1 MSQAAVRVER
11 ALWAGAP
18 LVALLTFLTWFGAAQ
33 ADNRYWITLGIQAM
47 WVGVS
52 VIGVNLLLGYTGL
65 LSLGH
70 FAFFLF
76 GGFVGAIWAVED
88 LGVDPWLGF
97 PIALL
102 VGMAMGAM
110 LALTCCHLRGFYLTV
125 VTLAFALIASSLAL
139 LFESLFNGLAG
150 RAITEPLDTNFTF
163 LRADNPNRP
172 FVGLYWVGVVLL
184 LGCLMVTWN
193 LMRSRWGRAFKAI
206 RESELAADASGV
218 PTYWY
223 KVASF
228 ALSAGMVSLGG
239 VLAAQTN
246 LQVTMADG
254 TAIVAQ
260 SFALVID
267 AVIGGLGTLAGPIVG
282 AFAFTLGLGINI
294 GAESLSERL
303 GEWETAVLAALVVV
317 TMITMPEGIVGRVNR
332 LGTRLRAR
340 FRPSPGATV
349 VESPPLAGGRSSVEG
364 PALTLEKVTRSFG
377 GLDAVR
383 GVDLRVEAG
392 TVHALIGPNGS
403 GKTTL
408 VNLVT
413 GFHQPDRGLVL
424 LGGTDITGWRPHR
437 CNRAGLARTF
447 QSCQIWRRMTV
458 LENVMVGAHVRTP
471 GDLLRSALLPSWM
484 RPWEK
489 RLRARALGLLA
500 FVGLADRAHDS
511 AGGLSFGSQRRL
523 EIARALAS
531 DPDLLILDEP
541 AAGMHPGEVRE
552 LIELVARVRSAGIT
566 VMLIEHHM
574 EVVTEL
580 ADRVTVL
587 NEGEIIAEGTPAEI
601 ADDPIVVMAYLG
613 AERSTPDRVPAR
625 AAAEVGGRDSDSAS
639 PAALLSLR
647 DVRVEYG
654 AAVALD
660 GVDLEVY
667 EGEIVSIVGANGAG
681 KTTTLK
687 TISGVSELLRSVH
700 GEITFL
706 GERIER
712 RPAHRISRMGLA
724 HVPEGRRVFPEST
737 VEENLLLGAH
747 RRHDSALRADID
759 AIYDRFPR
767 LRERRYRPAGLLS
780 GGEQQM
786 LVIGRALV
794 SQPRFLLLDEPSLG
808 LAPLIV
814 DEVFEIVQGLAREHV
829 TILIV
834 EQMATRALAIADRAY
849 VLETGRV
856 VAEGSAAVL
865 ADDPEV
871 RAAYLGG

>member
-1 MSQAAVRVER
+1 M
-11 ALWAGAP
+11 WAGTP
-18 LVALLTFLTWFGAAQ
+18 LVALLAFLTWFGTAQ
-33 ADNRYWITLGIQAM
+33 ADDRYWITLGIQAM

-52 VIGVNLLLGYTGL
+52 VIGINLLLGYTGL

-70 FAFFLF
+70 FAFFLY

-97 PIALL
+97 PIAFL
-102 VGMAMGAM
+102 VGMAMGAV

-139 LFESLFNGLAG
+139 LFASLFNGLAG
-150 RAITEPLDTNFTF
+150 RAVTEPLDTNFSF
-163 LRADNPNRP
+163 ISAENPNRP

-184 LGCLMVTWN
+184 LVCLMLTWN
-193 LMRSRWGRAFKAI
+193 LMRSRWGRGFKAI

-260 SFALVID
+260 SFELVID

-282 AFAFTLGLGINI
+282 AFVFTLGLGFNI
-294 GAESLSERL
+294 GSESLSERL
-303 GEWETAVLAALVVV
+303 GEWETAFLAALVVV
-317 TMITMPEGIVGRVNR
+317 AMITMPEGIVGRFNR
-332 LGTRLRAR
+332 LGSRLRPR
-340 FRPSPGATV
+340 GRPTTV
-349 VESPPLAGGRSSVEG
+349 AAVPESAPLAGGRNG
-364 PALTLEKVTRSFG
+364 GTGTALTVMAATRSFG
-377 GLDAVR
+377 GVDAVR
-383 GVDLRVEAG
+383 GVELRVEAG

-408 VNLVT
+408 VNVIT
-413 GFHQPDRGLVL
+413 GFYKPDRGRVL
-424 LGGTDITGWRPHR
+424 LGSTDITGWRPHR

-458 LENVMVGAHVRTP
+458 LENVMVGAHSRTP
-471 GDLLRSALLPSWM
+471 GDLVRSALLPVWL

-489 RLRARALGLLA
+489 RVRTRALGLLA
-500 FVGLADRAHDS
+500 FVGLGERAHEA
-511 AGGLSFGSQRRL
+511 AGGLPFAGQRRL

-531 DPDLLILDEP
+531 DPDVLILDEP

-552 LIELVARVRSAGIT
+552 LIELIARVRAAGVT
-566 VMLIEHHM
+566 VVLIEHHM

-587 NEGEIIAEGTPAEI
+587 NEGEVIAEGTAADV
-601 ADDPIVVMAYLG
+601 ADDQLVVAAYLG
-613 AERSTPDRVPAR
+613 DEHSAPERVPAR
-625 AAAEVGGRDSDSAS
+625 VAAVAGDGEAGV
-639 PAALLSLR
+639 PAGDALLSLR
-647 DVRVEYG
+647 GVRVDYG
-654 AAVALD
+654 AAAAL
-660 GVDLEVY
+660 VDVNLDVR

-681 KTTTLK
+681 KSTTLK
-687 TISGVSELLRSVH
+687 TISGVSELLRSMR
-700 GEITFL
+700 GEITFR

-712 RPAHRISRMGLA
+712 RPAHRIAGMGLA
-724 HVPEGRRVFPEST
+724 HVPEGRRIFPEST
-737 VEENLLLGAH
+737 VDENLLLGAY
-747 RRHDSALRADID
+747 RRRDASVRADID

-767 LRERRYRPAGLLS
+767 LRDRRDQPAGLLS

-786 LVIGRALV
+786 LAIGRALA
-794 SQPRFLLLDEPSLG
+794 SRPQFLLLDEPSLG
-808 LAPLIV
+808 LAPMIV
-814 DEVFEIVQGLAREHV
+814 DEVFEIVRGLADEHV

-834 EQMATRALAIADRAY
+834 EQMATRALALADRAY
-849 VLETGRV
+849 ILETGRV
-856 VAEGSAAVL
+856 VAEGAAAAL
-865 ADDPEV
+865 AGDPEV

>member
-1 MSQAAVRVER
+1 MSGARARVER
-11 ALWAGAP
+11 AVWAGTP
-18 LVALLTFLTWFGAAQ
+18 LLALLAFLAWFGTAQ
-33 ADNRYWITLGIQAM
+33 ANNRYWITLGIQAM

-52 VIGVNLLLGYTGL
+52 VIGINLLLGYTGL

-70 FAFFLF
+70 FAFFLY
-76 GGFVGAIWAVED
+76 GGFVGAIWAVEG
-88 LGVDPWLGF
+88 LGVDPWLGL
-97 PIALL
+97 PIAFF
-102 VGMAMGAM
+102 VGMAMGAA

-139 LFESLFNGLAG
+139 LFSSLFNGLAG
-150 RAITEPLDTNFTF
+150 RAVTQPLDTNFSF
-163 LRADNPNRP
+163 LSADNPNRP

-184 LGCLMVTWN
+184 LTCLMVTWN
-193 LMRSRWGRAFKAI
+193 LMHSRWGRGFKAI
-206 RESELAADASGV
+206 RESELAADSSGV

-260 SFALVID
+260 SFELVID

-282 AFAFTLGLGINI
+282 AFVFTLGLGFNI
-294 GAESLSERL
+294 GSESLSERL
-303 GEWETAVLAALVVV
+303 GEWETAFLAALVVIA
-317 TMITMPEGIVGRVNR
+317 MITMPEGIVGRLQR
-332 LGTRLRAR
+332 LGDRLRVR
-340 FRPSPGATV
+340 RRPTPDAAV
-349 VESPPLAGGRSSVEG
+349 AESPPRPGGRNPG
-364 PALTLEKVTRSFG
+364 GDAALTVLGVTRSFG
-377 GLDAVR
+377 GIEAVR
-383 GVDLRVEAG
+383 GVDLRVKAG

-408 VNLVT
+408 VNVVT
-413 GFHQPDRGLVL
+413 GFYRPDRGQVL
-424 LGGTDITGWRPHR
+424 LGSTDITSWRPHR
-437 CNRAGLARTF
+437 CNQAGLARTF

-458 LENVMVGAHVRTP
+458 LENVMVGAHTRTP
-471 GDLLRSALLPSWM
+471 GGLMRSALLPVWL

-489 RLRARALGLLA
+489 RLQARALGLLA
-500 FVGLADRAHDS
+500 FVGLAERAHEP
-511 AGGLSFGSQRRL
+511 AGALPFGGQRRL

-552 LIELVARVRSAGIT
+552 LIELVERVRSAGIT
-566 VMLIEHHM
+566 VVLIEHHM
-574 EVVTEL
+574 EIVTEL

-587 NEGEIIAEGTPAEI
+587 NDGEIIAEGTAAEV
-601 ADDPIVVMAYLG
+601 ARNQVVVRAYLG
-613 AERSTPDRVPAR
+613 DARVEPERAPAR
-625 AAAEVGGRDSDSAS
+625 VRATATGGESGVAAGD
-639 PAALLSLR
+639 ALLSLR
-647 DVRVEYG
+647 NVHVNYG
-654 AAVALD
+654 AAAAL
-660 GVDLEVY
+660 VDVSLDVH

-681 KTTTLK
+681 KSTTLK
-687 TISGVSELLRSVH
+687 TISGVSELLRSMH
-700 GEITFL
+700 GTVTFR

-712 RPAHRISRMGLA
+712 RPAHRIAGMGLA

-737 VEENLLLGAH
+737 VDENLLLGAH
-747 RRHDSALRADID
+747 LRRDAAVRSDID

-767 LRERRYRPAGLLS
+767 LRNRRDQPAGLLS

-786 LVIGRALV
+786 LAIGRALA
-794 SQPRFLLLDEPSLG
+794 SRPRFLLLDEPSLG
-808 LAPLIV
+808 LAPIIV
-814 DEVFEIVQGLAREHV
+814 DEVFEIVRGLAAENV

-834 EQMATRALAIADRAY
+834 EQMATRALALADRAY
-849 VLETGRV
+849 ILETGMV
-856 VAEGSAAVL
+856 VAEGPATAL

-871 RAAYLGG
+871 RAAYLGA

>member
-1 MSQAAVRVER
+1 VSAAR
-11 ALWAGAP
+11 AEVGRAAWTGAP
-18 LVALLTFLTWFGAAQ
+18 LVGLIAFLTWFGIAQ
-33 ADNRYWITLGIQAM
+33 ADDRYWITLGIQAM

-70 FAFFLF
+70 FAFFIY
-76 GGFVGAIWAVED
+76 GGFVGAIWAVEG
-88 LGVDPWLGF
+88 LGVNPWLGF
-97 PIALL
+97 PIAFL
-102 VGMAMGAM
+102 VGMAMGAV

-139 LFESLFNGLAG
+139 LFAELFNGLAG
-150 RAITEPLDTNFTF
+150 RAVTEPLDTDFVF
-163 LRADNPNRP
+163 LSADNPNRP

-184 LGCLMVTWN
+184 LACLMVTWN

-206 RESELAADASGV
+206 RDSELAADASGV

-223 KVASF
+223 KVTSF

-254 TAIVAQ
+254 TVIVAQ
-260 SFALVID
+260 SFELVVN
-267 AVIGGLGTLAGPIVG
+267 AVIGGLGTLAGAIVG
-282 AFAFTLGLGINI
+282 AFAFTLGLGVNI
-294 GAESLSERL
+294 GSDSLSERL
-303 GEWETAVLAALVVV
+303 GEWETAFLAALVVV
-317 TMITMPEGIVGRVNR
+317 AMIAMPEGIVGRLDR
-332 LGTRLRAR
+332 LGAR
-340 FRPSPGATV
+340 FRPRRRPTPGVAV
-349 VESPPLAGGRSSVEG
+349 AESLSRPAGGSRVGEA
-364 PALTLEKVTRSFG
+364 ALMLQDATRSFG
-377 GLDAVR
+377 GVDAVH
-383 GVDLRVEAG
+383 GVNLRVEAG

-413 GFHQPDRGLVL
+413 GFYRADRGRVL
-424 LGGTDITGWRPHR
+424 LGSTDITGWRPHR

-458 LENVMVGAHVRTP
+458 LENVMVGAHTRTP
-471 GDLLRSALLPSWM
+471 GDLVRSALLPVWL
-484 RPWEK
+484 RPWE
-489 RLRARALGLLA
+489 RQLRTRALGLLA
-500 FVGLADRAHDS
+500 FVGLAERAQEP
-511 AGGLSFGSQRRL
+511 AGGLPFADQRRL

-531 DPDLLILDEP
+531 NPDLLILDEP
-541 AAGMHPGEVRE
+541 AAGMQPSEVHE
-552 LIELVARVRSAGIT
+552 LIELVARVRAAGIT
-566 VMLIEHHM
+566 VVLIEHHM

-587 NEGEIIAEGTPAEI
+587 NEGEVIAEGTPAEV
-601 ADDPIVVMAYLG
+601 AGDPLVITAYLG
-613 AERSTPDRVPAR
+613 ERGREPERIPAR
-625 AAAEVGGRDSDSAS
+625 AAAELGTADSGSGATG
-639 PAALLSLR
+639 ALLSLR
-647 DVRVEYG
+647 DVGVEYG
-654 AAVALD
+654 AAAALV
-660 GVDLEVY
+660 GVNLEVH

-687 TISGVSELLRSVH
+687 TISGVSELLRSMH

-712 RPAHRISRMGLA
+712 QPAHRISRMGLA

-737 VEENLLLGAH
+737 VEENLLLGAYN
-747 RRHDSALRADID
+747 RRDAGVRADID
-759 AIYDRFPR
+759 AVYDRFPR
-767 LRERRYRPAGLLS
+767 LRYRRDQPAGLLS

-786 LVIGRALV
+786 LAIGRALA
-794 SQPRFLLLDEPSLG
+794 SRPRFLLLDEPSLG
-808 LAPLIV
+808 LAPMIV
-814 DEVFEIVQGLAREHV
+814 DEVFEIIRGLADEHV
-829 TILIV
+829 TILMV
-834 EQMATRALAIADRAY
+834 EQMATRAIALADRAY
-849 VLETGRV
+849 ILETGRV
-856 VAEGSAAVL
+856 VADGPAAAL

>member
-1 MSQAAVRVER
+1 MSAISARAVPALRV
-11 ALWAGAP
+11 GAP
-18 LVALLTFLTWFGAAQ
+18 LVALLAFLAWFGTSQ
-33 ADNRYWITLGIQAM
+33 AEDRYWITLGIQAM

-52 VIGVNLLLGYTGL
+52 VVGINLLLGYTGL

-70 FAFFLF
+70 FAFFLY

-97 PIALL
+97 PLAFL
-102 VGMAMGAM
+102 VGMAMGAS

-139 LFESLFNGLAG
+139 LFDSLFNGLAG
-150 RAITEPLDTNFTF
+150 RAVTEPLDTNFSF
-163 LRADNPNRP
+163 LSADNPNRP

-184 LGCLMVTWN
+184 LTCLMLTWN
-193 LMRSRWGRAFKAI
+193 LMHSRWGRGFKAI

-218 PTYWY
+218 PTYLY
-223 KVASF
+223 KVTSF
-228 ALSAGMVSLGG
+228 ALSAGMVSLAG

-260 SFALVID
+260 SFELVID
-267 AVIGGLGTLAGPIVG
+267 AVIGGLGTFAGPIVG
-282 AFAFTLGLGINI
+282 AFVFTLGLGFNI
-294 GAESLSERL
+294 GSESVSERL

-317 TMITMPEGIVGRVNR
+317 AMIVMPEGVVGRVHR
-332 LGTRLRAR
+332 LADRLHLRLRR
-340 FRPSPGATV
+340 ATL
-349 VESPPLAGGRSSVEG
+349 PPVPASLPQPGGRSPSDGAVLVVDD
-364 PALTLEKVTRSFG
+364 ATRSFG
-377 GLDAVR
+377 GVDAVR
-383 GVDLRVEAG
+383 AVDLRVLGG

-408 VNLVT
+408 VNLIT
-413 GFHQPDRGLVL
+413 GFYRPDRGRVR

-447 QSCQIWRRMTV
+447 QTCQIWRRMTV
-458 LENVMVGAHVRTP
+458 LENVMVGAHARTP
-471 GDLLRSALLPSWM
+471 GDLARSAVLPAWL
-484 RPWEK
+484 RPWE
-489 RLRARALGLLA
+489 RRTRTRALGLLA
-500 FVGLADRAHDS
+500 FVGLADDAHEL
-511 AGGLSFGSQRRL
+511 AATLPFASQRRL

-541 AAGMHPGEVRE
+541 AAGMHPGEVRDLVE
-552 LIELVARVRSAGIT
+552 LIARVRASGMT

-574 EVVTEL
+574 EVVTQL
-580 ADRVTVL
+580 ADQVTVL
-587 NEGEIIAEGTPAEI
+587 NDGGVIAEGTPGEVAG
-601 ADDPIVVMAYLG
+601 DPLVISAYLG
-613 AERSTPDRVPAR
+613 DERPEPAGVPAR
-625 AAAEVGGRDSDSAS
+625 VSATDGHGAGTNGS
-639 PAALLSLR
+639 RALLHLR

-654 AAVALD
+654 GAPALVGLSLD
-660 GVDLEVY
+660 VR
-667 EGEIVSIVGANGAG
+667 EGEIVGIVGANGAG
-681 KTTTLK
+681 KTTALK
-687 TISGVSELLRSVH
+687 AISGVSELLRTVH

-712 RPAHRISRMGLA
+712 MPAHRIARMGLA
-724 HVPEGRRVFPEST
+724 HVPEGRRIFPEST

-747 RRHDSALRADID
+747 QRHDLDVRADID
-759 AIYDRFPR
+759 AVYERFPR
-767 LRERRYRPAGLLS
+767 LRSRRDQAAGLLS

-786 LVIGRALV
+786 LAIGRALA

-814 DEVFEIVQGLAREHV
+814 DEVFEIIRGLADEHV
-829 TILIV
+829 TIVIV
-834 EQMATRALAIADRAY
+834 EQMAKRALALADRAY
-849 VLETGRV
+849 ILETGRV
-856 VAEGSAAVL
+856 VAEGPAAEL
-865 ADDPEV
+865 ADDPDV

>member
-1 MSQAAVRVER
+1 VSTIGARVER
-11 ALWAGAP
+11 ALWLAAP
-18 LVALLTFLTWFGAAQ
+18 LVALLAFLVWFGTSQ
-33 ADNRYWITLGIQAM
+33 ADDRYWITLGIQAM

-70 FAFFLF
+70 FAFFLY

-97 PIALL
+97 PIAFL
-102 VGMAMGAM
+102 VGMAMGAA

-150 RAITEPLDTNFTF
+150 RAVTEPLDTNFSF
-163 LRADNPNRP
+163 LNADNPNRP

-184 LGCLMVTWN
+184 LACLGLTWN
-193 LMRSRWGRAFKAI
+193 LMHSRWGRGFKAI

-223 KVASF
+223 KVTSF
-228 ALSAGMVSLGG
+228 ALSAGMVSVAG

-260 SFALVID
+260 SFELVID

-282 AFAFTLGLGINI
+282 AFIFTLGLGFNI
-294 GAESLSERL
+294 GSESLSERL
-303 GEWETAVLAALVVV
+303 GEWETAFLAALVVGA
-317 TMITMPEGIVGRVNR
+317 MIAMPEGVVGRVHR
-332 LGTRLRAR
+332 LGSRLRLQPRGGTSAPVAESLP
-340 FRPSPGATV
+340 RP
-349 VESPPLAGGRSSVEG
+349 GGRSAADGAVLVLDD
-364 PALTLEKVTRSFG
+364 ATRSFG
-377 GLDAVR
+377 GVDAVR
-383 GVDLRVEAG
+383 AVDLHVDAG

-408 VNLVT
+408 VNLIT
-413 GFHQPDRGLVL
+413 GFYRPDRGRVR
-424 LGGTDITGWRPHR
+424 LGRTDITGWRPHR

-447 QSCQIWRRMTV
+447 QTCQNWRRMTV
-458 LENVMVGAHVRTP
+458 LENVMVGAHARTP
-471 GDLLRSALLPSWM
+471 GDLVRSALLPAWL
-484 RPWEK
+484 RPWE
-489 RLRARALGLLA
+489 RRTRTRALGLLA
-500 FVGLADRAHDS
+500 FVGLADRAHD
-511 AGGLSFGSQRRL
+511 AAAALPFASQRRL

-541 AAGMHPGEVRE
+541 AAGMHPGEVRDLVE
-552 LIELVARVRSAGIT
+552 LIARVRETGTT

-574 EVVTEL
+574 EVVTRL

-587 NEGEIIAEGTPAEI
+587 NDGEIIAEGTPAEVAENVLVI
-601 ADDPIVVMAYLG
+601 SAYLG
-613 AERSTPDRVPAR
+613 EERPEPEPAPAR
-625 AAAEVGGRDSDSAS
+625 VSTVTGHSVGTDGSG
-639 PAALLSLR
+639 ALLSLR

-654 AAVALD
+654 GAPALVGLSLD
-660 GVDLEVY
+660 VR

-681 KTTTLK
+681 KSTTLK
-687 TISGVSELLRSVH
+687 AISGVSELLRTVH

-712 RPAHRISRMGLA
+712 LPAHRISRMGLA
-724 HVPEGRRVFPEST
+724 HVPEGRRIFPEST
-737 VEENLLLGAH
+737 VEENLLLGAYQ
-747 RRHDSALRADID
+747 RRDADVRADIERV
-759 AIYDRFPR
+759 YGRFPR
-767 LRERRYRPAGLLS
+767 LRNRGDQPAGLLS

-786 LVIGRALV
+786 LAIGRALA
-794 SQPRFLLLDEPSLG
+794 SHPRFLLLDEPSLG
-808 LAPLIV
+808 LAPMIV
-814 DEVFEIVQGLAREHV
+814 DEVFDIVRGLADEDV

-834 EQMATRALAIADRAY
+834 EQMAIRALALADRAY
-849 VLETGRV
+849 ILESGRV
-856 VAEGSAAVL
+856 VAEGRSSAL
-865 ADDPEV
+865 ADDPDV